1 MEAGSGGRF
10 WPQASACS
18 SEDVVSPVS
27 SDGAPAS
34 MTALPRN
41 PWLKQPLL
49 FLVASCQVQ
58 HHSCNDR
65 QATWGGSYAYYR
77 AETLSGPCN
86 VLSHTRL
93 WSQSAV
99 MWPHLAAGRAVEGFY
114 LHDIRIL
121 MVIRFYIAKEEA
133 ASGCRET
140 TGNLCHRMHGMWSL
154 LQCRH
159 FPSVTWD
166 RRSNLSAPQRHYQ
179 THTVPLQRG
188 GYTDQTINCPTLY

>member
-49 FLVASCQVQ
+49 FLVASRQVQ

-121 MVIRFYIAKEEA
+121 MVIRFYIAKGR
-133 ASGCRET
+133 SSKWVQRD
-140 TGNLCHRMHGMWSL
+140 NWKSL
-154 LQCRH
+154 SQNAWNVKS
-159 FPSVTWD
+159 PSVP
-166 RRSNLSAPQRHYQ
+166 SLSKCDLRQA
-179 THTVPLQRG
+179 V
-188 GYTDQTINCPTLY
+188 